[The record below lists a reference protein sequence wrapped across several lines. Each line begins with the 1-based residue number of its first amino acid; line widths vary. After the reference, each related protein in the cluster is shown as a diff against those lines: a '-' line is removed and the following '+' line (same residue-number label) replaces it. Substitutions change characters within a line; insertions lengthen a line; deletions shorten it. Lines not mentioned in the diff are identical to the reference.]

1 MKYKSLLALAA
12 ASLTMAFA
20 CQKPVD
26 LGPEKVVIDS
36 EATHEFPV
44 EGGEYTLQ
52 LTATVD
58 WTLQGY
64 DESVKN
70 WLSISPS
77 SGTASADAQTIT
89 IKALPNEGAD
99 RKADIV
105 FYGNVMNKAPLTI
118 TQKGDLVEDG
128 TAEHPYSVATAL
140 RLIDENGWTGND
152 NVSETV
158 YVKGIVST
166 GIDETDFDPVKYGNA
181 TYKISDDGTTASE
194 LEVYRG
200 YYLGGV
206 RFTSLD
212 QLKVGDEVIV
222 KGELTKFN
230 DTYELTQGNE
240 LYSLNGETADDNP
253 SVSGNPEGSGTKDD
267 PFNVAAAYKYI
278 DDNEYYGT
286 LENPNESPEVYVKG
300 VVSTGIDEEDFDAER
315 FGNATYKISDGEGM
329 IELEV
334 YRGYY
339 LGGEKFTSLDQ
350 LKVGD
355 EVVVYGKLTRF
366 FQTYEVTQG
375 SELYS
380 HNGQTAEGGG
390 DEPEELVEP
399 TSATKVTIDE
409 FLDKPVNNTDW
420 YELTGTIINIVSGN
434 AYGNFT
440 IEDETGSVYIYGM
453 VQAWAG
459 GKNDQSF
466 NNIGLKVG
474 DIVTLWSLRD
484 EYQGEPQGGGS
495 DIPAIYKSHVEGEP
509 VEPDPLPEGSV
520 VLTFPDDNSD
530 NNKINGYDE
539 PWTAMSGEYS
549 FTMTQFNNFEWNN
562 WSFVRC
568 GRKTASIAY
577 IETDDAMPRLAS
589 VEVSI
594 GSRFDSDDINALY
607 LAVYSDAEM
616 TQQVGENIE
625 AEGNWSVNTVLT
637 YDIPESIQADN
648 LYYQLTF
655 DCAASSK
662 DRNGLIEVSKVS
674 YIAAE

>member
-140 RLIDENGWTGND
+140 SMADGSGWTNDNPSEQLHVMGTVSRIEEYQFDTYGSICYYISDDGSENNELYVFGGYNFDGKRFTSEEELQTGDDVVICGQLVVWNGIVEFKDHNYLVSRNGEGAEVVPPVDPTGDGTEANPYNVSGVMKYYEDNGWADGNE
-152 NVSETV
+152 SPEI
-158 YVKGIVST
+158 YAKGIISYVAKF
-166 GIDETDFDPVKYGNA
+166 DERYGSIN
-181 TYKISDDGTTASE
+181 YYISDDGTSNNE
-194 LEVYRG
+194 FYVYAG
-200 YYLGGV
+200 YN
-206 RFTSLD
+206 
-212 QLKVGDEVIV
+212 
-222 KGELTKFN
+222 FN
-230 DTYELTQGNE
+230 DTQF
-240 LYSLNGETADDNP
+240 
-253 SVSGNPEGSGTKDD
+253 SGKDD
-267 PFNVAAAYKYI
+267 
-278 DDNEYYGT
+278 
-286 LENPNESPEVYVKG
+286 
-300 VVSTGIDEEDFDAER
+300 
-315 FGNATYKISDGEGM
+315 
-329 IELEV
+329 
-334 YRGYY
+334 
-339 LGGEKFTSLDQ
+339 
-350 LKVGD
+350 LKAGD
-355 EVVVYGKLTRF
+355 EVVIRGRIT
-366 FQTYEVTQG
+366 TYNGEPQFDMHNYLV
-375 SELYS
+375 S

-390 DEPEELVEP
+390 DDPDPDVPVVEP
-399 TSATKVTIDE
+399 TSATKVTIEE

-549 FTMTQFNNFEWNN
+549 FTMTQFNNYEWNN
-562 WSFVRC
+562 WSYVRC
-568 GRKTASIAY
+568 GRKTASVAY

-594 GSRFDSDDINALY
+594 GSRFDSDDVNALY

-662 DRNGLIEVSKVS
+662 NRNGLIEVSKVS

>member
-140 RLIDENGWTGND
+140 LMADGSGWTNDNPSEQLHVMGTVSRIEEYQFDTYGSICYYISDDGSENNELYVFGGYNFDGKRFTSEEELQTGDDVVICGQLVVWNGIVEFKDHNYLVSRNGEGAEVVPPVDPTGDGTEANPYNVSGVMKYYEDNGWADGNE
-152 NVSETV
+152 SPEI
-158 YVKGIVST
+158 YAKGIISYVAKF
-166 GIDETDFDPVKYGNA
+166 DERYGSIN
-181 TYKISDDGTTASE
+181 YYISDDGTSNNE
-194 LEVYRG
+194 FYVYAG
-200 YYLGGV
+200 YN
-206 RFTSLD
+206 
-212 QLKVGDEVIV
+212 
-222 KGELTKFN
+222 FN
-230 DTYELTQGNE
+230 DTQF
-240 LYSLNGETADDNP
+240 
-253 SVSGNPEGSGTKDD
+253 SGKDD
-267 PFNVAAAYKYI
+267 
-278 DDNEYYGT
+278 
-286 LENPNESPEVYVKG
+286 
-300 VVSTGIDEEDFDAER
+300 
-315 FGNATYKISDGEGM
+315 
-329 IELEV
+329 
-334 YRGYY
+334 
-339 LGGEKFTSLDQ
+339 
-350 LKVGD
+350 LKAGD
-355 EVVVYGKLTRF
+355 EVVIRGRIT
-366 FQTYEVTQG
+366 TYNGEPQFDMHNYLV
-375 SELYS
+375 SL
-380 HNGQTAEGGG
+380 NGQTSGGGG
-390 DEPEELVEP
+390 DDPDPDEPVVEP

-484 EYQGEPQGGGS
+484 EYGGEPQGGGS
-495 DIPAIYKSHVEGEP
+495 DIPAIYKSHEDGVP
-509 VEPDPLPEGSV
+509 VTYPEGTV
-520 VLTFPDDNSD
+520 FLTFPDDNQD
-530 NNKINGYDE
+530 NNKVNGYDE
-539 PWTAMSGEYS
+539 PWIAMSGNYS
-549 FTMTQFNNFEWNN
+549 FTMTQFNNYEWNN
-562 WSFVRC
+562 WTYVRC
-568 GRKTASIAY
+568 GRKNGPSVASIA
-577 IETDDAMPRLAS
+577 TVNAMPALAS
-589 VEVSI
+589 VEVVANKLNSDKVNSI
-594 GSRFDSDDINALY
+594 VLS
-607 LAVYSDAEM
+607 VYSDADMANQLGQDIAPE
-616 TQQVGENIE
+616 GELE
-625 AEGNWSVNTVLT
+625 AGTLEFVVPV
-637 YDIPESIQADN
+637 DIVAEN
-648 LYYQLTF
+648 LYYKLTF
-655 DCAASSK
+655 DCAK
-662 DRNGLIEVSKVS
+662 GDGNGFVEIGKVT

>member
-77 SGTASADAQTIT
+77 SGTASADPQTIT

-166 GIDETDFDPVKYGNA
+166 GIDETDFDPEKYGNA

-222 KGELTKFN
+222 KGELTKFY

-240 LYSLNGETADDNP
+240 LYSLNGETADDDP

-267 PFNVAAAYKYI
+267 PFNVAAAYKFI

-286 LENPNESPEVYVKG
+286 LENPNESHEVYVKG
-300 VVSTGIDEEDFDAER
+300 VVSTGIDDSDFDPVQY
-315 FGNATYKISDGEGM
+315 GNATYKISDGEGM

-459 GKNDQSF
+459 GKNDKSF
-466 NNIGLKVG
+466 NNIGLEVG

-484 EYQGEPQGGGS
+484 EYDGEPQGGGS
-495 DIPAIYKSHVEGEP
+495 DIPAIYKSHEDGVA
-509 VEPDPLPEGSV
+509 VTYPEGTV
-520 VLTFPDDNSD
+520 FLTFPDDNSD
-530 NNKINGYDE
+530 NNKVNGYDE

-549 FTMTQFNNFEWNN
+549 FTMTQFNNYEWNN
-562 WSFVRC
+562 WTYVRC
-568 GRKTASIAY
+568 GRKNGPSVASIA
-577 IETDDAMPRLAS
+577 TVNAMPALAS
-589 VEVSI
+589 VEVVANKLNSDKVNSI
-594 GSRFDSDDINALY
+594 VLS
-607 LAVYSDAEM
+607 VYSDAGMANQLGQDIAPE
-616 TQQVGENIE
+616 GELE
-625 AEGNWSVNTVLT
+625 AGTLEFVVPA
-637 YDIPESIQADN
+637 DIVAEN
-648 LYYQLTF
+648 LYYKLTF
-655 DCAASSK
+655 DCAK
-662 DRNGLIEVSKVS
+662 GDGNGFVEIGKVT

>member
-58 WTLQGY
+58 WALQGY
-64 DESVKN
+64 DESVKT

-77 SGTASADAQTIT
+77 SGTASADPQTIT

-105 FYGNVMNKAPLTI
+105 FYGNVMCKAPLTI

-166 GIDETDFDPVKYGNA
+166 GIDEEDFNPELYGNA

-206 RFTSLD
+206 KFTSLD

-222 KGELTKFN
+222 KGELTKFY
-230 DTYELTQGNE
+230 DTYEL
-240 LYSLNGETADDNP
+240 
-253 SVSGNPEGSGTKDD
+253 
-267 PFNVAAAYKYI
+267 
-278 DDNEYYGT
+278 
-286 LENPNESPEVYVKG
+286 
-300 VVSTGIDEEDFDAER
+300 
-315 FGNATYKISDGEGM
+315 
-329 IELEV
+329 
-334 YRGYY
+334 
-339 LGGEKFTSLDQ
+339 
-350 LKVGD
+350 
-355 EVVVYGKLTRF
+355 
-366 FQTYEVTQG
+366 TQG

-390 DEPEELVEP
+390 DDPDPDVPVVEP
-399 TSATKVTIDE
+399 TSATKVTIEE

-549 FTMTQFNNFEWNN
+549 FTMTQFNNYEWNN
-562 WSFVRC
+562 WSYVRC
-568 GRKTASIAY
+568 GRKTASVAY

-594 GSRFDSDDINALY
+594 GSRFDSDDVNALY

-662 DRNGLIEVSKVS
+662 KRNGLIEVSKVS

>member
-58 WTLQGY
+58 WTLQDY

-77 SGTASADAQTIT
+77 SGTASADPQTIT

-420 YELTGTIINIVSGN
+420 YELTGMITSIENTS
-434 AYGNFT
+434 YGNFYMK
-440 IEDETGSVYIYGM
+440 DDTGEVYVYGL
-453 VQAWAG
+453 VSEWIG
-459 GKNDQSF
+459 GGNDQSF
-466 NNIGLKVG
+466 SELGLKAG
-474 DIVTLWSLRD
+474 DTVTLWTLRA
-484 EYQGEPQGGGS
+484 EFGGS
-495 DIPAIYKSHVEGEP
+495 PQAGGSLSAAIYKSHVEGEP
-509 VEPDPLPEGSV
+509 IEPEPDPDVPEGAVVIELGTSHQDWASV
-520 VLTFPDDNSD
+520 TDETYGAGYETEVDGFTIGHYQYNNNNPVAQAESHIRIYQNGALRVKSDKVMTNIIMYCDSGRCYDMTALEGGGTYQADEEALTIEWNGSASEIVAEAAFKQVRI
-530 NNKINGYDE
+530 NKIAIVCE
-539 PWTAMSGEYS
+539 
-549 FTMTQFNNFEWNN
+549 
-562 WSFVRC
+562 
-568 GRKTASIAY
+568 
-577 IETDDAMPRLAS
+577 
-589 VEVSI
+589 
-594 GSRFDSDDINALY
+594 
-607 LAVYSDAEM
+607 
-616 TQQVGENIE
+616 
-625 AEGNWSVNTVLT
+625 
-637 YDIPESIQADN
+637 
-648 LYYQLTF
+648 
-655 DCAASSK
+655 
-662 DRNGLIEVSKVS
+662 
-674 YIAAE
+674 